1 MTANIETLKSQTF
14 GVEIEFVGCTQERA
28 ARAVHSVVGGRIFDR
43 TVVAPDGRKWKVV
56 SDGSVA
62 GVGGELVT
70 PVLKYDDMETLQE
83 VVRAMRRAG
92 CRKHSSAGIHVHVGA
107 RDMTAK
113 QIVNVVK
120 TWNRQERIIVKAL
133 DIEGRTYGTNG
144 ARTWAA
150 SANRDVIPRI
160 LRSKP
165 KTMNKLAAAW
175 YGESNYESRTYR
187 KYDSSRY
194 HAINLHN
201 LFYGSHG
208 TIEFRC
214 FNSTMH
220 AGEIRSY
227 VVLALAVVAKGR
239 NGRGASVEQRAFN
252 PETAK
257 FDFRQWMIKLGM
269 IGAEFKNVRKH
280 LMKRLPGSSR
290 SANTGRTRG
299 GHARRNNNVENH
311 ASV

>member
-1 MTANIETLKSQTF
+1 MSNPNTDTLKSQTY
-14 GVEIEFVGCTQERA
+14 GVEIEFVGCSMNRA
-28 ARAVHSVVGGRIFDR
+28 ARAVHSVVGGRIFDT

-56 SDGSVA
+56 HDGSVSSHL
-62 GVGGELVT
+62 GGGGELVT
-70 PVLKYDDMETLQE
+70 PVLKYDDMETLQN
-83 VVRAMRRAG
+83 VMRAMRRAG
-92 CRKHSSAGIHVHVGA
+92 ARKHSSCGIHVHVGA

-113 QIVNVVK
+113 QIVNVCK
-120 TWNRQERIIVKAL
+120 TWNRQEQIIVKAL
-133 DIEGRTYGTNG
+133 DIEGRTYGANG

-150 SANRDVIPRI
+150 SANNDVIPRI

-165 KTMNKLAAAW
+165 NNMNKLAAAW
-175 YGESNYESRTYR
+175 YGESNYQSRTYR

-220 AGEIRSY
+220 AGELRSY
-227 VVLALAVVAKGR
+227 VCLALAVVAKGR

-252 PETAK
+252 SETAK
-257 FDFRQWMIKLGM
+257 YDLRQWMLKLGL
-269 IGAEFKNVRKH
+269 IGKEFKNVRKH

-290 SANTGRTRG
+290 TAGTGRTRG
-299 GHARRNNNVENH
+299 GHARR
-311 ASV
+311 AA